1 MSRYHPLAK
10 AFTLEARMLGE
21 RLFRDRMSMV
31 QVEKE
36 TRLDVQVRPQGDNLV
51 SLLRK
56 DAETPFEVICSC
68 FRFRNDSGLCG
79 HVWAAILESEECGWF
94 HSGSFPSLER
104 DWRRLLSLLG
114 DDTAHRARG
123 SGLLKPPAVEFR
135 IVYHYCWDGRPG
147 QRDPVLKLLYEKRLK
162 TGQFGKTR
170 PFRTDEHLPIDPEDR
185 ALIGLLRGASPPLL
199 HGYSPG
205 HHSDLS
211 GREAFVL
218 GPELLKALLPR
229 LCDTGRLFVQSTDGK
244 FGPYRWREA
253 ACDLHVRLFND
264 AAEEQLV
271 LDGFLLCEQQE
282 EAVRSTALV
291 LEDGF
296 VFFKNGIVGP
306 LDHHGAFPWLAWFKN
321 RGAIR
326 APIKEAAS
334 VVEEMLTS
342 PALPPLTLG
351 QIEGVEIAPQVAP
364 KPKLLIR
371 SPRGSY
377 GVRRLDCE
385 VRFCYG
391 SEEYPLGLWGS
402 GRRAQDG
409 RFVLRDRHAEAR
421 LLDALRLA
429 GCQVEDDPAG
439 AKIRL
444 APVRMEECVGRLLEA
459 GWWVEA
465 DGRPQRQA
473 SNFSLSV
480 KSGIDWFDVK
490 GSVSFG
496 DTRIELQD
504 LLQNL
509 KAGTKTVRL
518 GDGSVGIL
526 PEDWLR
532 RFNLLGSLGRGM
544 KNSLRLKR
552 SQGFLLDVLLAE
564 KVQVQADE
572 RFHEFREKL
581 RGFQGIAPCSE
592 GSGFS
597 GELRGYQR
605 IGLAWCRF
613 LHDFG
618 LGGCLADDMGLGKTV
633 QFLAHLQKL
642 LEEGRLDGPALVV
655 APLSVVSNWV
665 SEARRFTP
673 GLRVVEYTGSDRARL
688 NHELDGSHLVVTTYG
703 LLRADILFFKK
714 QRFSYAVL
722 DEAQAIK
729 NPRSQT
735 AKAAYL
741 LEADHRLALSG
752 TPIENHLGE
761 LWSLFEFLNP
771 GMLGRSRTFRA
782 LAGRGTEALDLA
794 TRGSLAR
801 ALAPF
806 ILRRAKG
813 EVAKE
818 LPEREE
824 QTLYCDFGEAQ
835 RELYEG
841 LRQHYRRSLL
851 KPGQDDSVDPNKMHV
866 LEALLRL
873 RQAACHPGL
882 LDVTRVDEE
891 SAKLRVLL
899 PRLAEI
905 VDEGHKALVFSQ
917 FTSLLDIVER
927 RLNEEQIVFE
937 RLDGSTRNRPARVE
951 RFQTDPACQVFLIS
965 LKAGGLGLNLTAAGY
980 VFILDPWWNPAVEA
994 QAIDRAHRI
1003 GQTRRVMAYRLIGR
1017 DSVEEKIL
1025 ELQSSKRD
1033 LADALICGD
1042 GSLLQ
1047 KMTEEDLALLL
1058 S

>member
-21 RLFRDRMSMV
+21 RLYRDRKSLV
-31 QVEKE
+31 QLEEE
-36 TRLDVQVRPQGDNLV
+36 TRLDVKVEHQGDNLV
-51 SLLRK
+51 SLLRE

-68 FRFRNDSGLCG
+68 FRFRNDTGLCG

-94 HSGSFPSLER
+94 HSGSFPSLEK

-114 DDTAHRARG
+114 DDTAHRARDRG
-123 SGLLKPPAVEFR
+123 SLRPPAAEFR
-135 IVYHYCWDGRPG
+135 LVYHYCWENRPG
-147 QRDPVLKLLYEKRLK
+147 QLAPELKLLYEKRLK
-162 TGQFGKTR
+162 SGQFGKPR
-170 PFRTDEHLPIDPEDR
+170 PFRTDEHMALDPEDR
-185 ALIGLLRGASPPLL
+185 ALIGLLRGAESAAPELYPQARHYALA
-199 HGYSPG
+199 
-205 HHSDLS
+205 
-211 GREAFVL
+211 GRDAFIL
-218 GPELLKALLPR
+218 GPELLHALLPR
-229 LCDTGRLFVQSTDGK
+229 LCRTGRLYVHSTDGK
-244 FGPYRWREA
+244 FGPYTWRDDP
-253 ACDLHVRLFND
+253 CDLQVRLFKD
-264 AAEEQLV
+264 PAEGQLV
-271 LDGFLLCEQQE
+271 LDGFLLCKQQE

-291 LEDGF
+291 LDDGF
-296 VFFKNGIVGP
+296 VFFQNGIAGP

-321 RGAIR
+321 HGAIR
-326 APIKEAAS
+326 APLGEAVS

-351 QIEGVEIAPQVAP
+351 LIDGVEIAPQVAP
-364 KPKLLIR
+364 KPRLLIR

-377 GVRRLDCE
+377 GVRRLTCE

-391 SEEYPLGLWGS
+391 AEEYPLGLWGS
-402 GRRAQDG
+402 GRRGQDG

-421 LLDALRLA
+421 LLDELRQA
-429 GCQVEDDPAG
+429 GCQVDDEPGG
-439 AKIRL
+439 AKIGL
-444 APVRMEECVGRLLEA
+444 APVRMDECVGRLLDE
-459 GWWVEA
+459 GWLVEA
-465 DGRPQRQA
+465 DGRPHRRA
-473 SNFSLSV
+473 SDFSLSV

-496 DTRIELQD
+496 DTEIALQD
-504 LLQNL
+504 LLRNL
-509 KAGTKTVRL
+509 KAGSKTVRL

-532 RFNLLGSLGRGM
+532 RFNLLGSIGRGL

-592 GSGFS
+592 GSGFC
-597 GELRGYQR
+597 GELREYQR
-605 IGLAWCRF
+605 VGLAWFRF
-613 LHDFG
+613 LGDFG

-642 LEEGRLDGPALVV
+642 LEEGRLERPALVV

-665 SEARRFTP
+665 AEAQRFTP
-673 GLRVVEYTGSDRARL
+673 GLKVVEYTGTDRGRL
-688 NHELDGSHLVVTTYG
+688 NSQLDGSHLVVTTYG

-714 QRFSYAVL
+714 RRFSFAVL

-771 GMLGRSRTFRA
+771 GMLGHSRTFKA
-782 LAGRGTEALDLA
+782 LSGRGSGALDLDS
-794 TRGSLAR
+794 RSSLSR

-824 QTLYCDFGEAQ
+824 QTLFCDFGEEQ
-835 RELYEG
+835 RKLYEG

-851 KPGQDDSVDPNKMHV
+851 KPVEGDSVDPNKMHV

-882 LDVTRVDEE
+882 LDASKVDDE

-899 PRLAEI
+899 PRLAQI

-927 RLNEEQIVFE
+927 RLNEEKIVFE

-951 RFQTDPACQVFLIS
+951 RFQTDPACRVFLIS

-1025 ELQSSKRD
+1025 ELQQSKRD
-1033 LADALICGD
+1033 LAEALICGD
-1042 GSLLQ
+1042 GSVLQ
-1047 KMTEEDLALLL
+1047 NMTEEDLALLL